1 MYAMDRATRRE
12 QMHKWIALGRR
23 EGLTF
28 RELASRSGVS
38 MKTLYRWNAVF
49 TAKAP
54 SRETR
59 SASAPAP
66 QRFVELVERAPPV
79 SEGRIEIL
87 LAGERRVVVS
97 GAVEEASLVNV
108 LRALERC

>member
-1 MYAMDRATRRE
+1 MYAMDRAARRE
-12 QMHKWIALGRR
+12 QMHKWIAPGRR
-23 EGLTF
+23 ERPTL
-28 RELASRSGVS
+28 REMASRSGVS

-49 TAKAP
+49 AAMAS
-54 SRETR
+54 SREKR
-59 SASAPAP
+59 SASARSP
-66 QRFVELVERAPPV
+66 RFVELVERAPPV